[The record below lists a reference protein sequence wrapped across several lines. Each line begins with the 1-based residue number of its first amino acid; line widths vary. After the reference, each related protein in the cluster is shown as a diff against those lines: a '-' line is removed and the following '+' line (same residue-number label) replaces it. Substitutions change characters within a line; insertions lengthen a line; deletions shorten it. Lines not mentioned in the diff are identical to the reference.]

1 MSKEAMSTEAKIV
14 YFKKVGVRNTDEV
27 LRIAKEWADEHGIKT
42 VVVASGRGYTAE
54 KAMAVFE
61 GMEVVVVTAHTGW
74 YHQPNAQTFT
84 EESRK
89 LVESKGGK
97 VLTAP
102 HVFGGISYAMNDSFG
117 TAMLGVD
124 MGNTL
129 RILGQGM
136 KVVCEIA
143 MAAADAGLLRTD
155 KEVIS
160 IGGTDRGADTAVVLR
175 PVNVHDF
182 FNLRIKEILCKPRL

>member
-1 MSKEAMSTEAKIV
+1 MFTEAKIV
-14 YFKKVGVRNTDEV
+14 YFDKLGQRNTDEV
-27 LRIAKEWADEHGIKT
+27 LRIARKRADELGIKT
-42 VVVASGRGYTAE
+42 VVVASVRGYTAV
-54 KAMAVFE
+54 KAMDIFQ
-61 GMEVVVVTAHTGW
+61 GMKVVVITAHTGW
-74 YHQPNAQTFT
+74 YHQPNVQHFT

-89 LVESKGGK
+89 IVESKGGK
-97 VLTAP
+97 ILTAP
-102 HVFGGISYAMNDSFG
+102 HVFGGLSYAMQDTFG